1 MYGLCSINTHFTSDG
16 SGRDFIILGDK
27 ERRNGKM
34 SEHARPFRTAC
45 LDRECHPRKRPTGPR
60 PPSNERVRQ
69 LNQGLWQCSGQW
81 ATEAKSS
88 RSLPHSPGSSL
99 KLKRSASD
107 PLGKVGTYSDS
118 MQAWSDAR
126 LPDLS
131 KSKGRQHDWLRCTT
145 QSFSGG
151 SSPRRLGPDLAE
163 SSFMGQTLSSTAS
176 AAMFLDTRKA
186 HGYME
191 PGILRR
197 PGAFSKIPCGWAGTT
212 VDRPIGTREDR
223 FLSVRQPHELAN
235 EECMRSTTREPRFV
249 APEASHCVD
258 VRRSN

>member
-1 MYGLCSINTHFTSDG
+1 MYGLCQINSHFTSDG

-27 ERRNGKM
+27 ERRNGKH
-34 SEHARPFRTAC
+34 SEHTRPFRTAC
-45 LDRECHPRKRPTGPR
+45 LERECHPRKRPHGPR

-99 KLKRSASD
+99 KLGRSASD
-107 PLGKVGTYSDS
+107 TLAKVGSYNDS
-118 MQAWSDAR
+118 MSAWSTAR
-126 LPDLS
+126 LPDL
-131 KSKGRQHDWLRCTT
+131 KRAPAGQHNWLRCDT
-145 QSFSGG
+145 QSLSGG
-151 SSPRRLGPDLAE
+151 PSPRLLGPDLAE

-176 AAMFLDTRKA
+176 AAMSLDTRKA
-186 HGYME
+186 HGYMG

-197 PGAFSKIPCGWAGTT
+197 PGSFSKIPCGWAGTT
-212 VDRPIGTREDR
+212 VDRMPREDR
-223 FLSVRQPHELAN
+223 FLSVRQPHDLAS
-235 EECMRSTTREPRFV
+235 EDVMRSTVRESRFL
-249 APEASHCVD
+249 APEPGHTVD